1 MIWILVLLVHVSLFL
16 ILSVCKQWPQPQQ
29 DTERGAVDG
38 GGAGDVLL
46 RVPPHRLH
54 GQVPLPAHPGLHGT
68 EHQQDRGPDH
78 TYQPQGAVD
87 WWMSTQSKLAMG
99 QISVLFF
106 FLQTDYRYLNGMQVD
121 LSCMSGKLIWLYI
134 HGFIILGHFFSNYY
148 VVHLYIYKL

>member
-1 MIWILVLLVHVSLFL
+1 MYLFF

-29 DTERGAVDG
+29 DTEWGAVDS

-78 TYQPQGAVD
+78 TDRPQGAVD
-87 WWMSTQSKLAMG
+87 W
-99 QISVLFF
+99 
-106 FLQTDYRYLNGMQVD
+106 
-121 LSCMSGKLIWLYI
+121 
-134 HGFIILGHFFSNYY
+134 
-148 VVHLYIYKL
+148 

>member
-1 MIWILVLLVHVSLFL
+1 MYLFF

-29 DTERGAVDG
+29 DTEWGAVDS

-87 WWMSTQSKLAMG
+87 W
-99 QISVLFF
+99 
-106 FLQTDYRYLNGMQVD
+106 
-121 LSCMSGKLIWLYI
+121 
-134 HGFIILGHFFSNYY
+134 
-148 VVHLYIYKL
+148 